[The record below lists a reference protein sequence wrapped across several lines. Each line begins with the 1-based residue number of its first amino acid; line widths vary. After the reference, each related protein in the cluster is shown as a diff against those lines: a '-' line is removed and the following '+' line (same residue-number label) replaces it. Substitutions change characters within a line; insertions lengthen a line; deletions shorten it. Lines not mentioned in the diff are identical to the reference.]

1 MLPPKSYTNLYNEF
15 IQTAKLWG
23 KGYDKGIIDAK
34 ILAVSDNNAEA
45 AACDRAIRELDEEEK
60 KSTDIEDLIVQ
71 RQEAE
76 QEIAA
81 IDKMCIRDRP
91 DDGKRKKAVVKQTHS
106 RAYETAALRNQSR
119 RFFSLPPKPT
129 TT

>member
-1 MLPPKSYTNLYNEF
+1 MPLCVYERKHFLCFYDMATTYIYTNLYNEF

-23 KGYDKGIIDAK
+23 KGYDKGVIDAK

-60 KSTDIEDLIVQ
+60 KSTDVEELIVQ

-81 IDKMCIRDRP
+81 IDKRIADNSTL
-91 DDGKRKKAVVKQTHS
+91 GKVLQARLIKKMG
-106 RAYETAALRNQSR
+106 E
-119 RFFSLPPKPT
+119 FDE
-129 TT
+129 